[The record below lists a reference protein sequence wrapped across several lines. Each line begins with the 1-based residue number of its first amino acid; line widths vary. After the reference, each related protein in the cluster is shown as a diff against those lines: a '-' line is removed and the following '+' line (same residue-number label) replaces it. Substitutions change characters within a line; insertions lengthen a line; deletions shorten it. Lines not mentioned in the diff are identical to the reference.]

1 MVTWQVSLAA
11 HSSAAAALVLWNRVP
26 VRYELPAF
34 AAAGSGA
41 SGRTSH
47 PSCAFRFA
55 RRRPRG
61 WDTVAVDRC
70 VAPVECELIF
80 YAKPTWRGGHVDI

>member
-11 HSSAAAALVLWNRVP
+11 HSGAAAALVLWNRVP
-26 VRYELPAF
+26 VRNELPAF

-47 PSCAFRFA
+47 PRARFA
-55 RRRPRG
+55 SHGGDRVGGTPSLSI
-61 WDTVAVDRC
+61 AVVRQSN
-70 VAPVECELIF
+70 VN
-80 YAKPTWRGGHVDI
+80 